1 LNDSKPYIS
10 RILIDLPV
18 RLLPTASDLFICS
31 TNQSNR
37 HEYIDFAKASLASI
51 AYKTKYNM

>member
-1 LNDSKPYIS
+1 M
-10 RILIDLPV
+10 LIDLPV

-37 HEYIDFAKASLASI
+37 HAYIDFAKASLASI
-51 AYKTKYNM
+51 A